1 MKLPRTRVNLEAKAL
16 DPDPEATRRACVE
29 LGASEAGLL
38 RQRDTYFETRS
49 GRLKLRED
57 LGAATAEL
65 IAYERPTVDGIR
77 VSRYR
82 RVAVAAPAET
92 LELLAAAL
100 GVSGVVE
107 KERRLFLYRNVRIH
121 LDEVEHLGTFVELEA
136 VLASRVDRRER
147 DARTCHGSAAMTTAR
162 RHGCADLCTSGETAG
177 RQRRSSGPRW
187 PAAAKRTPSGMRGR
201 NLASGFT

>member
-1 MKLPRTRVNLEAKAL
+1 MNLEAKAL
-16 DPDPEATRRACVE
+16 DPDPEATRRACVQ
-29 LGASEAGLL
+29 LGASEEGLL

-49 GRLKLRED
+49 GRLKLREN
-57 LGAATAEL
+57 LSAATAEL

-82 RVAVAAPAET
+82 RVVVAAPAET
-92 LELLAAAL
+92 LELLAGAL

-136 VLASRVDRRER
+136 VLAAADESGTPEER
-147 DARTCHGSAAMTTAR
+147 DALHRVTDALSLHERETVAGSYL
-162 RHGCADLCTSGETAG
+162 DLLGDAG
-177 RQRRSSGPRW
+177 RESSRRR
-187 PAAAKRTPSGMRGR
+187 
-201 NLASGFT
+201 